1 MSENIQTGPI
11 LAGPRR
17 TLPNRRRS
25 EARKITWTPPHNL
38 DAPETKIYVTIGYAE
53 DGLRAVEIFYDG
65 GYRSGS
71 DLETLVSDL
80 CIVLSVLIQ
89 HQDIK
94 IETFTA
100 SLARERDLR
109 TSKEEFGSLVGVL
122 IEQLSIPPQWADQL
136 DAIDGDASA

>member
-1 MSENIQTGPI
+1 MTDHQIH
-11 LAGPRR
+11 AGPRR

-25 EARKITWTPPHNL
+25 EARKVTWTPPHNL
-38 DAPETKIYVTIGYAE
+38 DAPETKIYITIGYDD
-53 DGLRAVEIFYDG
+53 DGLRPVEIFYDG

-71 DLETLVSDL
+71 DLETLVRDL

-100 SLARERDLR
+100 SLARELDLR
-109 TSKEEFGSLVGVL
+109 TSEKSFGSLVGVL
-122 IEQLSIPPQWADQL
+122 IEQLSIAPQWAEQL
-136 DAIDGDASA
+136 AAQDCEVRDD

>member
-1 MSENIQTGPI
+1 MTDPTPH
-11 LAGPRR
+11 AGPRS
-17 TLPNRRRS
+17 TLSSRRRS

-38 DAPETKIYVTIGYAE
+38 DASESKIFVTIGYAE
-53 DGLRAVEIFYDG
+53 DGLRPVEIFYDG

-89 HQDIK
+89 HRDIE
-94 IETFTA
+94 IETFTH

-122 IEQLSIPPQWADQL
+122 IEQLSIAPQWADQL
-136 DAIDGDASA
+136 KTTEEEGGA